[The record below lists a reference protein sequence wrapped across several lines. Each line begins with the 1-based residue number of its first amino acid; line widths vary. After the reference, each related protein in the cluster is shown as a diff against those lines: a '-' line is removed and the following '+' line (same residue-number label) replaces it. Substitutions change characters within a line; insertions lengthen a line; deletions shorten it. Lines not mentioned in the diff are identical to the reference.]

1 MEKVNNTQNLTFN
14 FSKEMETKRKYK
26 IEILEIK
33 T

>member
-1 MEKVNNTQNLTFN
+1 MEKVNNIQNLTVN
-14 FSKEMETKRKYK
+14 FSKEMKPKGKYK

>member
-14 FSKEMETKRKYK
+14 FSKEMESKGKYK